1 MSDTKQGKKETEEL
15 IDKVAD
21 SYAASFEG
29 VAAVMG
35 VDAASTDPD
44 GPKTREEVDYSD
56 DRWKVGSGGLYWQPD
71 DIEVPAKLVE
81 KDGSETIIATS
92 IDIGVMGKGNNL
104 SLSVEQGIANYV
116 KELAGEDNHLPNT
129 KVGVMMHYLSE
140 GLARDFGI
148 TWTTAPASLGG
159 GTGRGGSTKEGRA
172 LGQRVM
178 SKKDKNKLLAKLDM
192 SYYQED
198 IAAGRLTLEEAF
210 AQISVAFQQKKDIED
225 LGFYLSPNK
234 TEGVL
239 HYNWKNIVDKCY
251 EDVPSITGCGLY
263 VYNKL
268 EVLLPNVFEN
278 YFDNNREHANKKN
291 CAELVKSTLKGFV
304 IEDACKYRIG
314 NFKPNSGSITIKEDG
329 EEKTVETGGF
339 KNYELNSEDEILKH
353 VGHKVKGEVK
363 GIHLVK
369 MKQSGMM
376 KPRWICVDECV
387 DGKQILSLYDKDS
400 KMTFQS

>member
-1 MSDTKQGKKETEEL
+1 MPETNQGKSTEEL
-15 IDKVAD
+15 KNKLVEGYASSLAGAVA
-21 SYAASFEG
+21 SI
-29 VAAVMG
+29 G
-35 VDAASTDPD
+35 VDGVDPD
-44 GPKTREEVDYSD
+44 GPKSREEIDYSD
-56 DRWKVGSGGLYWQPD
+56 ERWKVGSGGLYWQPD
-71 DIEVPAKLVE
+71 DEEVPAKLVE
-81 KDGSETIIATS
+81 KDGSETIVATS

-104 SLSVEQGIANYV
+104 SLSVEQGIAAYV
-116 KELAGEDNHLPNT
+116 KELADEDNHLPST

-140 GLARDFGI
+140 GIARDFGI

-159 GTGRGGSTKEGRA
+159 GTGRGGRSKEGRA

-198 IAAGRLTLEEAF
+198 ITAGRITLEDAF
-210 AQISVAFQQKKDIED
+210 AQIAVAFQQKKEIED
-225 LGFYLSPNK
+225 LGYYLSPNK
-234 TEGVL
+234 TDGVL
-239 HYNWKNIVDKCY
+239 HYNWRNIIDKSY
-251 EDVPSITGCGLY
+251 EDVSTVNGCALY
-263 VYNKL
+263 VYHKL

-278 YFDNNREHANKKN
+278 YFNNNREHANKKN
-291 CAELVKSTLKGFV
+291 CAELLKSTLKGFV
-304 IEDACKYRIG
+304 IEDACNYRIG
-314 NFKPNSGSITIKEDG
+314 NFKPNAGSVTIKVDG
-329 EEKTVETGGF
+329 EEKTVETGGP

-376 KPRWICVDECV
+376 KPRWICVDECIN
-387 DGKQILSLYDKDS
+387 GKQTLSLYDNDS